1 MTGRLAQPYLRTSWG
16 RVRYREHFGR
26 GALTYISARHP
37 RWMRR
42 PLTTVDGYG
51 LRNECEAVG
60 GWQNPEG
67 GWF

>member
-1 MTGRLAQPYLRTSWG
+1 MYDIESTSEE
-16 RVRYREHFGR
+16 V
-26 GALTYISARHP
+26 LTYISARHP

-42 PLTTVDGYG
+42 PLTTVNGYG

-67 GWF
+67 G

>member
-1 MTGRLAQPYLRTSWG
+1 MIGRLAQPYLRTSWG

-26 GALTYISARHP
+26 GALIYISARHP

-42 PLTTVDGYG
+42 LLTTVDGYG

-67 GWF
+67 G